1 MFCEKCGTNNADD
14 AKFCRSCGAKLQ
26 VEATTEQ
33 PTVQQQ
39 EMPPEQPIHAEQVNH
54 AGSADLASIINGVLG
69 KLGTLP
75 SKGVLG
81 VAVGVLA
88 VVVVLIAVSAGG
100 HGSKAGEIYLLRENR
115 IIDFYSVEDDETLL
129 FYNDT
134 QLQDTIPGGI
144 SQRAKDVD
152 GTLLACLTDDDT
164 LYLVSK
170 NSVSKIADD
179 VKSFTLSDNG
189 NMLAYMDADTFCTL
203 QIKNGKVLPGYTVE
217 DFDEDEAIVSY
228 SFSPDGEHLLVVL
241 SAWNSGYTGY
251 FDAMDLDNEET
262 ATLIDDFYGLNVSD
276 DGRTIYGIVILDDF
290 EEGALSAYDLGTE
303 TMTKLANDVDDFL
316 FNSKRDEILFAMDS
330 KYYISVDGGERVK
343 IGNYDYM
350 KPVFPAH
357 TSSLQGFQVYPVT
370 TFVNTWMRYGKDG
383 TYGVGYIDKDLEMH
397 EVIKNCDD
405 VFVTEDQNALLYIR
419 NGNLYR
425 ATRKTDFEAEKL
437 ASDVVRY
444 GASLDGKDIYYV
456 TDEAELYYYSEKSEK
471 AIAEDVSLE
480 EFLVTND
487 GTAFFLIDY
496 DVDNDT
502 GTLYRCSDG
511 KNKVRLAE
519 DVGWIAS
526 TPKLVY
532 YKADC
537 YWEDLYLCGNVF
549 MSKNEKDFKKIA
561 SDVN

>member
-26 VEATTEQ
+26 AEATTEQ

-54 AGSADLASIINGVLG
+54 AGSTDLASIISSVLG

-100 HGSKAGEIYLLRENR
+100 HGSKAGEIYLLRENQ
-115 IIDFYSVEDDETLL
+115 IIGLYSVEDEETLL

-134 QLQDTIPGGI
+134 QLQDTIPGRI
-144 SQRAKDVD
+144 YKSYSDID

-164 LYLVSK
+164 LYLVDK

-217 DFDEDEAIVSY
+217 DFDEDEANMSY
-228 SFSPDGEHLLVVL
+228 SFSPDGEHLLAVL
-241 SAWNSGYTGY
+241 SVWNSGYTGY

-276 DGRTIYGIVILDDF
+276 DGRTIYGIVK
-290 EEGALSAYDLGTE
+290 GALSAYDLGTE
-303 TMTKLANDVDDFL
+303 TMTKLASDVVDYL

-350 KPVFPAH
+350 KPVFPDH
-357 TSSLQGFQVYPVT
+357 TSSLQGFYVYPVT
-370 TFVNTWMRYGKDG
+370 TFVNTWMRYSKDG
-383 TYGVGYIDKDLEMH
+383 TYGVGYIDENLEMH
-397 EVIKNCDD
+397 EVIKNCSN
-405 VFVTEDQNALLYIR
+405 VFVTEDQNTLLYIR

-437 ASDVVRY
+437 ASDVVGFR
-444 GASLDGKDIYYV
+444 ASLDGKDIYYI
-456 TDEAELYYYSEKSEK
+456 TDEAELYYSGKSEK

-480 EFLVTND
+480 AFLVTND

-519 DVGWIAS
+519 DVCWIGS

-532 YKADC
+532 YRADC
-537 YWEDLYLCGNVF
+537 YWEDSYLCGNVF
-549 MSKNEKDFKKIA
+549 MSKNEKDFEKIA

>member
-26 VEATTEQ
+26 AEATTEQ

-39 EMPPEQPIHAEQVNH
+39 EMPPEQPIHASSV
-54 AGSADLASIINGVLG
+54 DPASIINGVLG

-88 VVVVLIAVSAGG
+88 VVVVLIAVSAGC
-100 HGSKAGEIYLLRENR
+100 HGSKAGEIYLLRENQ
-115 IIDFYSVEDDETLL
+115 IIGLYSVEDDETLL

-134 QLQDTIPGGI
+134 QLQDTIPGQI
-144 SQRAKDVD
+144 YKSYSDID

-164 LYLVSK
+164 LYLVDK

-217 DFDEDEAIVSY
+217 DFDEDEAIMSY

-241 SAWNSGYTGY
+241 SVWNSGYTGY

-276 DGRTIYGIVILDDF
+276 DGRTIYGIVK
-290 EEGALSAYDLGTE
+290 GALSAYDLGTE

-343 IGNYDYM
+343 IGNYDSM
-350 KPVFPAH
+350 EPVFPDH
-357 TSSLQGFQVYPVT
+357 TSSLQGFYVYPVT
-370 TFVNTWMRYGKDG
+370 TFVNTWMRYSKDG
-383 TYGVGYIDKDLEMH
+383 TYGVGYIDENLEMH
-397 EVIKNCDD
+397 EVIKNCSD
-405 VFVTEDQNALLYIR
+405 VFVTEDQNTLLYIR

-437 ASDVVRY
+437 ASDVVGFR
-444 GASLDGKDIYYV
+444 ASLDGKDIYYV

-471 AIAEDVSLE
+471 AIAEDVSLVD
-480 EFLVTND
+480 FLVTND
-487 GTAFFLIDY
+487 GTAFFLVDY
-496 DVDNDT
+496 DVDNYT

-519 DVGWIAS
+519 DVGWLVS

-532 YKADC
+532 YMADC
-537 YWEDLYLCGNVF
+537 YWEDSCLCGNVF

-561 SDVN
+561 SVN

>member
-26 VEATTEQ
+26 AEATTEQ

-39 EMPPEQPIHAEQVNH
+39 EMPPEQPIHASSV
-54 AGSADLASIINGVLG
+54 DPASIINGVLG

-88 VVVVLIAVSAGG
+88 VVVVLIAVSAGC
-100 HGSKAGEIYLLRENR
+100 HGSKAGEIYLLRENQ
-115 IIDFYSVEDDETLL
+115 IIGLYSVEDDETLL

-134 QLQDTIPGGI
+134 QLQDTIPGQI
-144 SQRAKDVD
+144 YKSYSDID

-164 LYLVSK
+164 LYLVDK

-217 DFDEDEAIVSY
+217 DFDEDEAIMSY

-241 SAWNSGYTGY
+241 SVWNSGYTGY

-276 DGRTIYGIVILDDF
+276 DGRTIYGIVK
-290 EEGALSAYDLGTE
+290 GALSAYDLGTE
-303 TMTKLANDVDDFL
+303 TMTKLANDVDDYL

-343 IGNYDYM
+343 IGNYDSM
-350 KPVFPAH
+350 KPVFPDH
-357 TSSLQGFQVYPVT
+357 TSSLQGFYVYPVT
-370 TFVNTWMRYGKDG
+370 TFVNTWMRYSKDG
-383 TYGVGYIDKDLEMH
+383 TYGVGYIDENLEMH
-397 EVIKNCDD
+397 EVIKNCSD
-405 VFVTEDQNALLYIR
+405 VFVTEDQNTLLYIR

-444 GASLDGKDIYYV
+444 GASLDGKDIYYI
-456 TDEAELYYYSEKSEK
+456 TDEAELYYYSEKPNK
-471 AIAEDVSLE
+471 AVAEDVSLE
-480 EFLVTND
+480 AFFVTND
-487 GTAFFLIDY
+487 GIAFFLVDY
-496 DVDNDT
+496 DVDNYM

-519 DVGWIAS
+519 DVCWIRS

-537 YWEDLYLCGNVF
+537 YWEDSYRYGNVF